1 MPHEQ
6 FREQRL
12 SREHPLFNTYS
23 IPHTATCH
31 THKKR
36 AHTKPVIPQNPS
48 MKLQRKSGSSAAAL
62 LFLDFRIHSR
72 VRGHYHYHHRHRDHD
87 GSHRIMSGL
96 ASDFSASGRA
106 DVFDS
111 CLIAC
116 YEDIVSRYGK
126 EFADFLRMDGFVF
139 ETCPSDQ
146 VNSTYL
152 QETTADAR
160 RKQRALNRIL
170 GATNQLNK
178 LWTTRGLDGK
188 LQIPFKVKSTSAF
201 TQETLN
207 TIDAALQDIE
217 DATGIIKFIDQ
228 TVEQE
233 YIYFSYEVT
242 SCLKHYHSH
251 RKTCP
256 KCRHFL
262 LLFSLTVFICS
273 ILVILR

>member
-1 MPHEQ
+1 MN
-6 FREQRL
+6 
-12 SREHPLFNTYS
+12 S
-23 IPHTATCH
+23 
-31 THKKR
+31 
-36 AHTKPVIPQNPS
+36 
-48 MKLQRKSGSSAAAL
+48 
-62 LFLDFRIHSR
+62 
-72 VRGHYHYHHRHRDHD
+72 
-87 GSHRIMSGL
+87 L

-126 EFADFLRMDGFVF
+126 NFADFLRMDGFVF
-139 ETCPSDQ
+139 ETCPGDQ

-152 QETTADAR
+152 HDTTADSR

-178 LWTTRGLDGK
+178 LWSTRGLDGK

-207 TIDAALQDIE
+207 TIDAALQHIE

-242 SCLKHYHSH
+242 SCLKQYYSH
-251 RKTCP
+251 RKTWP
-256 KCRHFL
+256 KFRHFL
-262 LLFSLTVFICS
+262 
-273 ILVILR
+273 